1 MKFKLENKPYGLIEL
16 YDAVAREMGYADT
29 SEINYDCRCI
39 NVAANIQDG
48 LYEFYTAMA
57 RETNPDANIKDVRT
71 SITMVLAINGPKVDI
86 NLADDEVEIFKG
98 FIKE

>member
-1 MKFKLENKPYGLIEL
+1 MKFKIENQPYGIIEL

-29 SEINYDCRCI
+29 SKINYDCRRI
-39 NVAANIQDG
+39 NVAANIQDN
-48 LYEFYTAMA
+48 LYEYYIQNA
-57 RETNPDANIKDVRT
+57 RETDPNANMKDVRT
-71 SITMVLAINGPKVDI
+71 SITMILAINGPKVDI